1 MKIDQV
7 IAVSNQIAKG
17 KQFTV
22 VYGKTLGIKK
32 TSGFI
37 GEITKVTRM
46 NVRLVNYENQQSVQE
61 KRDNGMEKQPNHW
74 EKLAEGVYMDHNKQY
89 KMCIA
94 PSKLKNQKNTSEYF
108 VNGSPI
114 EYAEIESVLLAK
126 DKKKTSEFQPDWFTL
141 KTENLI
147 EIIA

>member
-7 IAVSNQIAKG
+7 IALSNQIAKG

-37 GEITKVTRM
+37 GELTKVTKM
-46 NVRLVNYENQQSVQE
+46 HVRLVNYENQQSVQE
-61 KRDNGMEKQPNHW
+61 KCDNGMEKQANNW
-74 EKLAEGVYMDHNKQY
+74 EKLAEGVYQDHNGNFKL
-89 KMCIA
+89 CIA
-94 PSKLKNQKNTSEYF
+94 PSKLKNQKNTSEYRL
-108 VNGSPI
+108 NGTPI
-114 EYAEIESVLLAK
+114 EYSEIESVLLAK
-126 DKKKTSEFQPDWFTL
+126 DKKRSSDNQPDWFTL